1 VPPRRRIL
9 TTNHEGE
16 HPMSDKLIEV
26 ATTAPLLE
34 RARAA
39 MRGRAAI
46 ETAIAEV
53 AERLRQA
60 RSAIRP
66 EEVVL
71 NDVLATVLAGEK
83 VPADLADRVLAVRR
97 GNESA
102 WAEASV
108 LAPLQERLQERLTA
122 VHRDRVDD
130 ALHVLATELDVVLT
144 AARPLL
150 AQLDNVNDAE
160 SAIATDR
167 VQPWRQAVELA
178 ERHVTVRGAQ
188 RLIVAGALDPPDQAR
203 VTARVSAE
211 IRNLVDDFGIIR
223 DPDRHHPTVGTGANG
238 ADVRLSGSR
247 IFSGRI
253 MTDAHTDR
261 PARVR
266 PWLTGDAVEDLHF
279 LARPDVIAWVPTIA
293 QLTGARDE
301 HEQRQQAEA
310 RAEHERR
317 PGDEPQPFLRA
328 GRRMPPP
335 PAALIDR
342 LAREELGDPV

>member
-1 VPPRRRIL
+1 
-9 TTNHEGE
+9 
-16 HPMSDKLIEV
+16 MSDKLIEV

-39 MRGRAAI
+39 MPGLAAI

-66 EEVVL
+66 EDAVL
-71 NDVLATVLAGEK
+71 DVALEAVLDGDP
-83 VPADLADRVLAVRR
+83 VPADLADRVLRVRR

-108 LAPLQERLQERLTA
+108 LAPLLERLQERLTA
-122 VHRDRVDD
+122 VHRDRADD
-130 ALHVLATELDVVLT
+130 ALRVLATELDVVLT

-150 AQLDNVNDAE
+150 AGQLGNVNDAE

-167 VQPWRQAVELA
+167 VGPWRQAVELA
-178 ERHVTVRGAQ
+178 ERHVELRSAQ
-188 RLIVAGALDPPDQAR
+188 RVVVAGALDPVDQAR
-203 VTARVSAE
+203 ITTRVSPE
-211 IRNLVDDFGIIR
+211 VRNLVDDFGIIR
-223 DPDRHHPTVGTGANG
+223 DPAQHHPTVGAGADG

-266 PWLTGDAVEDLHF
+266 PWLTGDPVADLSF
-279 LARPDVIAWVPTIA
+279 LARPDVIAWVPRVA
-293 QLTGARDE
+293 SLTAARDE
-301 HEQRQQAEA
+301 HQRHQRAEA
-310 RAEHERR
+310 RAAAERR
-317 PGDEPQPFLRA
+317 PGDDDPRLPR
-328 GRRMPPP
+328 GRQMPPP
-335 PAALIDR
+335 GRALTQR
-342 LAREELGDPV
+342 LAEEELGTRDPL